1 MAQYLTRE
9 GDMLDRICWKFY
21 GRQSGAV
28 EVVLEANPHL
38 ADQGPLLPA
47 GIVIELPVLAEPE
60 VQESESGRLWT

>member
-28 EVVLEANPHL
+28 EAVMEANPHL
-38 ADQGPLLPA
+38 ADRGPLLPA
-47 GIVIELPVLAEPE
+47 GIVIELPALAEPE
-60 VQESESGRLWT
+60 DEPSGALWI